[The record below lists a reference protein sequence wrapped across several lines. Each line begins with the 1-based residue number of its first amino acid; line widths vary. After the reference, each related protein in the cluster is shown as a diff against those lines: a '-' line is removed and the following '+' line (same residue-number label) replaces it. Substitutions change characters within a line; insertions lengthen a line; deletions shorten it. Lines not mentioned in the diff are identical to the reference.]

1 MVENKVGFPQ
11 EGSMKKPIQAA
22 LICMA
27 SWMAMTADA
36 QVYKCPDPANN
47 RTIYSDRPCAG
58 DGVQLERKRSQTE
71 MEYDR
76 QRAATAYRSFQSQ
89 QRSEDASKQA
99 AENANSRP
107 TGTPKHTSLAET
119 QDCRTA
125 RREADLAR
133 SVRTG
138 TEEYRLRQV
147 EVARMKEASACG
159 QKYVAQRQPTH
170 RDQVLVG
177 ELPDPI
183 HPCQVGASCLGTVS
197 EMRYTRTSENHFWR
211 EDGKSCTGSD
221 TAVICD

>member
-1 MVENKVGFPQ
+1 
-11 EGSMKKPIQAA
+11 MKKPVQAA

-27 SWMAMTADA
+27 SLMAVTVNA
-36 QVYKCPDPANN
+36 QVYKCPDPASN

-71 MEYDR
+71 LEYDR
-76 QRAATAYRSFQSQ
+76 QRAATAYRNFQSQ
-89 QRSEDASKQA
+89 QRTEEASKQA
-99 AENANSRP
+99 AESANYRPNA
-107 TGTPKHTSLAET
+107 TPKQAGLAET

-125 RREADLAR
+125 RRESELAR

-159 QKYVAQRQPTH
+159 QKYVAQRQPTQ

-183 HPCQVGASCLGTVS
+183 HPCAVGGSCLGTVS

-221 TAVICD
+221 TAVICH